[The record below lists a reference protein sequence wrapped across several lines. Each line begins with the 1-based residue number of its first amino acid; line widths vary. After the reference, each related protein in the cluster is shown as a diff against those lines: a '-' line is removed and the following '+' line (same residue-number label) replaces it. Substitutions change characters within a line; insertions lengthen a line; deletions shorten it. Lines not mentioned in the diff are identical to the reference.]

1 MAEIDHIVI
10 GAATLGQGADW
21 VERHLGARPSGGGV
35 HEGAGTHNLLLGL
48 GSGCYLEVIAPDP
61 GQPEPEHPRLF
72 DLDDPA
78 LRTQLAA
85 EPRLIAFVARTPA
98 LGPLAERLG
107 PRGGEIRAM
116 RRGALSWRMLL
127 PPQRQDLGNLI
138 PPMIQWDSDGKGP
151 RLPDSKVRL
160 TALHAEF
167 PDPDPL
173 RAALAERGLA
183 ERVQV
188 RQSPHARL
196 LALFRRVDG
205 TDAVLSSD

>member
-188 RQSPHARL
+188 RHSPHARL